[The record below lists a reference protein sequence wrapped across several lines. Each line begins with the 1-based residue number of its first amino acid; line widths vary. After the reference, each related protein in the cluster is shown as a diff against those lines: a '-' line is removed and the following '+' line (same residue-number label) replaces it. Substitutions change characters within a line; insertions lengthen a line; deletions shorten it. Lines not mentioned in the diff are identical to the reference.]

1 MYVRSSTK
9 IKNFLKK
16 KAVQIALSVGSLIA
30 ISSMGYQLG
39 KQNTNI
45 KEEVVTEISKESD
58 NKNLDDLE
66 PIIIDTVD
74 TFSEDKTIE
83 RKEEP
88 TKTESTFTLNE
99 NPVIYANPDLNE
111 PLKPTYQNDS
121 YRIVA
126 ENYQMP
132 DGTIESVN
140 LEDSNSKERINNIKA
155 SGGVLQ
161 SVSGVAKS
169 GEEDYLKNKIPTG
182 VFDIN
187 SINLQENI
195 GDQVSDL
202 VDQELG
208 GRSR

>member
-1 MYVRSSTK
+1 
-9 IKNFLKK
+9 
-16 KAVQIALSVGSLIA
+16 
-30 ISSMGYQLG
+30 MGYQLG

-45 KEEVVTEISKESD
+45 KEEVVTEISKESN
-58 NKNLDDLE
+58 NKALNDLE
-66 PIIIDTVD
+66 PIIIDNVNTLA
-74 TFSEDKTIE
+74 EPAQNIE
-83 RKEEP
+83 KEEQP
-88 TKTESTFTLNE
+88 ELKTNFTLKE
-99 NPVIYANPDLNE
+99 NSAIYTNTDLSE
-111 PLKPTYQNDS
+111 PLTPTYQNDS

-126 ENYQMP
+126 EHYQMP
-132 DGTIESVN
+132 NGTIVTVN
-140 LEDSNSKERINNIKA
+140 SEENNRQEKIDSILS

-169 GEEDYLKNKIPTG
+169 GEEDYLENKIPTG

-187 SINLQENI
+187 SINLQGNI